1 VLDNAIIYLSANCSS
16 DVLLGVPLVFTGAE
30 GCVSNS
36 SPRACCASKLFQIP
50 RCHMFYPVTM
60 YQV

>member
-16 DVLLGVPLVFTGAE
+16 DVPFGVPVVCTVAE

-36 SPRACCASKLFQIP
+36 GPRACASGP
-50 RCHMFYPVTM
+50 
-60 YQV
+60 